1 MAVYF
6 LRTAGDGGPCTAV
19 PVLSCLPICHALCNL
34 PACYEHEVNK
44 TLGHHKSRAND
55 MSGAEIRQAEQSRGE
70 QSRAAE
76 HRAGERQACRPA
88 AHSSFS
94 PSRSQCVRS
103 LLQLQ
108 LN

>member
-1 MAVYF
+1 
-6 LRTAGDGGPCTAV
+6 
-19 PVLSCLPICHALCNL
+19 
-34 PACYEHEVNK
+34 
-44 TLGHHKSRAND
+44 